1 MRTTLRV
8 ERLDGRDTPA
18 VFANPL
24 VVAVAQQQA
33 LAQQALVQQALVQ
46 QTLVEQSLIQQAM
59 LRPPVV
65 AAPPAVV
72 TPPPPITTAAIT
84 LSTPTGSLAL
94 PAQPFLL
101 TRPFPGSPQVFSLTT
116 AGGSLA
122 FTGPFTFTS
131 PLFSLS
137 VGAMA
142 PGAVT
147 PMAGP
152 MAHPPP
158 LAPLRVA

>member
-1 MRTTLRV
+1 MHTMLRV

-24 VVAVAQQQA
+24 LVAIAQQQA
-33 LAQQALVQQALVQ
+33 LAQQALVQQ
-46 QTLVEQSLIQQAM
+46 TLFEQSLIQQAM
-59 LRPPVV
+59 IQPPVV
-65 AAPPAVV
+65 AATPAVV
-72 TPPPPITTAAIT
+72 TPPPITTAAIT

-101 TRPFPGSPQVFSLTT
+101 TRPFLGTPQVFSLTT

-122 FTGPFTFTS
+122 FTGPFTFAS

-137 VGAMA
+137 VGAMT

-147 PMAGP
+147 TMVGP
-152 MAHPPP
+152 MVHPLP